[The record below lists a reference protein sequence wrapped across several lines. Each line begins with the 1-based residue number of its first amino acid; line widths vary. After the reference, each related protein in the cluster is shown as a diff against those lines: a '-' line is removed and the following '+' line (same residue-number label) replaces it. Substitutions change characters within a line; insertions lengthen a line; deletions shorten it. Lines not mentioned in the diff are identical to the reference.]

1 MHCQRIFKTV
11 TLITFA
17 AMEKDKPVRL
27 LFLDM
32 MRFIALFMMI
42 QGHTIYALLDKE
54 IRDGN
59 SWGIGIWTL
68 LRGYTAPFFMVIAGA
83 VFTYL
88 LLQQDR
94 RLVSGNMRIRKGL
107 IRVGTLLF
115 WGYML
120 RFQIET
126 LFKTISQ
133 SLLEN
138 MIAVDV
144 LHIIGLGLL
153 TVIGVFVLTRKNL
166 GILSFSF
173 LALFFVVAYSSP
185 FISQR
190 YLHNEPEDFLS
201 YDRLGIQ
208 VTQNTD
214 EFADSLHIFENDGV
228 LVLAVRP
235 GSIAEQ
241 IGFQKHDVI
250 VKMGWEE
257 LCHFEDIPLVES
269 RQRKG
274 EFADFDVVRG
284 MNRVALPFNFTE
296 SLRPFPKFF
305 TFWVNSVKTKT
316 QKSSPFPIF
325 PWLSYILFGA
335 FFGALLAWMKD
346 KGTLFRLLEIKLLV
360 LGGALIALSI
370 FGDKLEVYLYG
381 KSNFWGDVEGMGA
394 SANLVF
400 HRIGVV
406 ILVGAVCAF
415 LARFITRLPKI
426 MNQMSRN
433 TLWLYVGHLI
443 VLYWIIP
450 PIFDS
455 YKVPLD
461 ERRFDLSAT
470 LFFVIM
476 MYALMITQTL
486 IIEKKSQIGSWKGYF
501 SFVRA
506 KFKR

>member
-1 MHCQRIFKTV
+1 
-11 TLITFA
+11 
-17 AMEKDKPVRL
+17 MEKDKPVRL

-115 WGYML
+115 WAYML
-120 RFQIET
+120 RFQLET
-126 LFKTISQ
+126 FIKTISQ

-138 MIAVDV
+138 MISVDV
-144 LHIIGLGLL
+144 LHIIGLGLFV
-153 TVIGVFVLTRKNL
+153 VIAVFVLTRKNMGL
-166 GILSFSF
+166 LSFSF
-173 LALFFVVAYSSP
+173 LTLFFIVAYSSP
-185 FISQR
+185 YITQINF
-190 YLHNEPEDFLS
+190 HNEPEGLLT
-201 YDRLGIQ
+201 YNRLGLQ
-208 VTQNTD
+208 LAQNTD
-214 EFADSLHIFENDGV
+214 KYADSLNIYENEGAIV
-228 LVLAVRP
+228 LDVKP
-235 GSIAEQ
+235 GSEAEKL
-241 IGFQKHDVI
+241 GFQKHDVI
-250 VKMGWEE
+250 VGMGWEYV
-257 LCHFEDIPLVES
+257 CHIDDLSLAES

-274 EFADFDVVRG
+274 GFSDFDVVRG
-284 MNRVALPFNFTE
+284 KNRLLLPYSFNE
-296 SLRPFPKFF
+296 SLRPFPLFF
-305 TFWVNSVKTKT
+305 TFWVNSVKTNA
-316 QKSSPFPIF
+316 QKASSFPIF

-346 KGTLFRLLEIKLLV
+346 RGTLFRLLEIKLLI
-360 LGGALIALSI
+360 LGGMMISLSI
-370 FGDKLEVYLYG
+370 LGDKIEVHRYG
-381 KSNFWGDVEGMGA
+381 ISNFWGNIDGMGA

-415 LARFITRLPKI
+415 LARFIKQLPKI

-443 VLYWIIP
+443 ILYWIIP

-455 YKVPLD
+455 YRVPLD
-461 ERRFDLSAT
+461 QRRFDLPTT

-476 MYALMITQTL
+476 MYACMITQTL
-486 IIEKKSQIGSWKGYF
+486 IIEKKNQIGTWKGYLRM
-501 SFVRA
+501 VWG
-506 KFKR
+506 KVKR

>member
-1 MHCQRIFKTV
+1 
-11 TLITFA
+11 
-17 AMEKDKPVRL
+17 MEKDKPVRL

-54 IRDGN
+54 IRDGS

-68 LRGYTAPFFMVIAGA
+68 FRGYTAPFFMVIAGA

-94 RLVSGNMRIRKGL
+94 RLVSGNSRIRKGL
-107 IRVGTLLF
+107 LRVGTLLF

-120 RFQIET
+120 RFQIDAVY
-126 LFKTISQ
+126 KTTSQ

-138 MIAVDV
+138 MMAVDV

-153 TVIGVFVLTRKNL
+153 TVIGVFVVTRKHL
-166 GILSFSF
+166 GLLSFTF

-185 FISQR
+185 FITQK
-190 YLHNEPEDFLS
+190 YLHNEPENFLS
-201 YDRLGIQ
+201 YNRFGVHIA
-208 VTQNTD
+208 QNTD
-214 EFADSLHIFENDGV
+214 DFADSLNIFENDGV
-228 LVLAVRP
+228 IVLEIRP
-235 GSIAEQ
+235 GSEAEQ
-241 IGFQKHDVI
+241 LGFQKHDVI
-250 VKMGWEE
+250 VKMGWQDV
-257 LCHFEDIPLVES
+257 CHIEDVPLAES

-274 EFADFDVVRG
+274 GFSDWDVVRG
-284 MNRVALPFNFTE
+284 VDRITIPFSYTE
-296 SLRPFPKFF
+296 SLRPFPIFF
-305 TFWVNSVKTKT
+305 TFWVNSVKTKA

-346 KGTLFRLLEIKLLV
+346 KGTLFRLLEVKLFLV
-360 LGGALIALSI
+360 GGVLIALSVI
-370 FGDKLEVYLYG
+370 GDKIEIQRYG
-381 KSNFWGDVEGMGA
+381 MSNFWGHIEGMGA

-406 ILVGAVCAF
+406 VLVGAVCAF
-415 LARFITRLPKI
+415 LSRFIPRLPKI

-443 VLYWIIP
+443 ILYWLVP

-455 YKVPLD
+455 YKVPM
-461 ERRFDLSAT
+461 EMRRFDMPTT
-470 LFFVIM
+470 LFFVFL
-476 MYALMITQTL
+476 MYVFMVTQTL
-486 IIEKKSQIGSWKGYF
+486 LIEKKNELGSWKMYLQF
-501 SFVRA
+501 LQ
-506 KFKR
+506 KKMKR